1 MLQESGRDGFVAG
14 RCLKEPEEA
23 VVRCQVVIDTLSAFI
38 DGELPDAKRQAVERH
53 LGECP
58 GCAAAHR
65 RLAEAWALV
74 AEAPRVGPRV
84 DLWPAVEARLA
95 GERPAPAWHA
105 WLGWNP
111 FPALATL
118 ALVTGLILGLQ
129 IGDVMVRDD
138 QTAGP
143 APDVQ
148 AGRLDVQYFGDVFP
162 GSLAEVILDV
172 ASPRAATEAPEVRR

>member
-1 MLQESGRDGFVAG
+1 M
-14 RCLKEPEEA
+14 
-23 VVRCQVVIDTLSAFI
+23 RCQVVIDTLSAFI

-53 LGECP
+53 LGECS

-118 ALVTGLILGLQ
+118 ALVAGLILGLQ
-129 IGDVMVRDD
+129 IGRVVIRESGSGSGG
-138 QTAGP
+138 A
-143 APDVQ
+143 AADVQ

-162 GSLAEVILDV
+162 GSLAEVILEV
-172 ASPRAATEAPEVRR
+172 ASPRAATEAPEVKR